1 MENSAYVPNPLPPP
15 ALVVFSQAGGLPEAL
30 RMQRP
35 FNPQGPE
42 AKDLHVPFTAAGFG
56 LRHMDSYPGLPA
68 HLLHHL
74 QPQFLH
80 PALDPRVPFGS
91 GAFRPLG
98 TSTAPEVKG
107 FPSAF
112 APPSK
117 CLKIE
122 TSNSNHH
129 ETSTPTNHL
138 STLFSPSVATEER
151 AYLNGQAPQQRADS
165 SSPAS
170 VSISPPLLPPVV
182 KEESSDA
189 PMSEDREGTA
199 TPGSEGTERSTPEEG
214 RGFRHG
220 PGWGSGQSPRPRP
233 TAPGHGHF
241 SASSPHA
248 AMGGT
253 KMWQWQFPAQAGI
266 GLGLARATGADTASA
281 GPFPIFPRSHLVTC

>member
-1 MENSAYVPNPLPPP
+1 
-15 ALVVFSQAGGLPEAL
+15 
-30 RMQRP
+30 
-35 FNPQGPE
+35 
-42 AKDLHVPFTAAGFG
+42 
-56 LRHMDSYPGLPA
+56 MDSYPGLQA

-74 QPQFLH
+74 PPQFLH

-98 TSTAPEVKG
+98 AAAPEVKG

-122 TSNSNHH
+122 TGSSNHH
-129 ETSTPTNHL
+129 ETSTATNHL
-138 STLFSPSVATEER
+138 SALFSPSVAAEER
-151 AYLNGQAPQQRADS
+151 AYLNGQTQQQRADS

-214 RGFRHG
+214 RGFRRG
-220 PGWGSGQSPRPRP
+220 PGWGLVQSPSPRP
-233 TAPGHGHF
+233 TAPG
-241 SASSPHA
+241 A
-248 AMGGT
+248 T
-253 KMWQWQFPAQAGI
+253 RMWQWQFPAQAAI
-266 GLGLARATGADTASA
+266 GLGLSRATSA
-281 GPFPIFPRSHLVTC
+281 ATTTTGPFPVFPRSHLVTC

>member
-1 MENSAYVPNPLPPP
+1 
-15 ALVVFSQAGGLPEAL
+15 
-30 RMQRP
+30 
-35 FNPQGPE
+35 
-42 AKDLHVPFTAAGFG
+42 VPFTAAGFG

-80 PALDPRVPFGS
+80 PALDPRGPFGS
-91 GAFRPLG
+91 SAFRPLG
-98 TSTAPEVKG
+98 TSAAPEVKG

-122 TSNSNHH
+122 TGSSNHH
-129 ETSTPTNHL
+129 EASTPTNHL
-138 STLFSPSVATEER
+138 STLFSPSIAAEER
-151 AYLNGQAPQQRADS
+151 AYLNGQSQQQRADS

-170 VSISPPLLPPVV
+170 ASVSPLLPPVV

-214 RGFRHG
+214 RGFRRECCAFFLC
-220 PGWGSGQSPRPRP
+220 S
-233 TAPGHGHF
+233 
-241 SASSPHA
+241 
-248 AMGGT
+248 
-253 KMWQWQFPAQAGI
+253 
-266 GLGLARATGADTASA
+266 L
-281 GPFPIFPRSHLVTC
+281 

>member
-1 MENSAYVPNPLPPP
+1 M
-15 ALVVFSQAGGLPEAL
+15 
-30 RMQRP
+30 
-35 FNPQGPE
+35 
-42 AKDLHVPFTAAGFG
+42 PFTTAGLGF
-56 LRHMDSYPGLPA
+56 RHMDSYPGLQA

-74 QPQFLH
+74 PPQFLH

-98 TSTAPEVKG
+98 TAAPEVKG

-122 TSNSNHH
+122 TGSSNHH
-129 ETSTPTNHL
+129 ETSTVTNHL
-138 STLFSPSVATEER
+138 ASLFSPSVAAEER
-151 AYLNGQAPQQRADS
+151 AYLNGQTQQQRADS

-214 RGFRHG
+214 RGFRRECCAVRNCLY
-220 PGWGSGQSPRPRP
+220 W
-233 TAPGHGHF
+233 
-241 SASSPHA
+241 
-248 AMGGT
+248 
-253 KMWQWQFPAQAGI
+253 
-266 GLGLARATGADTASA
+266 
-281 GPFPIFPRSHLVTC
+281 

>member
-1 MENSAYVPNPLPPP
+1 MFFCL
-15 ALVVFSQAGGLPEAL
+15 FFTQA
-30 RMQRP
+30 
-35 FNPQGPE
+35 PE

-56 LRHMDSYPGLPA
+56 LRHMESYPGLPA

-98 TSTAPEVKG
+98 TPAAPEVKG

-122 TSNSNHH
+122 TGSSNHH
-129 ETSTPTNHL
+129 EASTPTNHL
-138 STLFSPSVATEER
+138 STLFSPGIAAEER
-151 AYLNGQAPQQRADS
+151 GYLNGQTQQQRADS

-170 VSISPPLLPPVV
+170 ASVSPPLLAPVV

-214 RGFRHG
+214 RGFRRECRSLSFLVVAFQLGHLQHDAG
-220 PGWGSGQSPRPRP
+220 VN
-233 TAPGHGHF
+233 AP
-241 SASSPHA
+241 
-248 AMGGT
+248 
-253 KMWQWQFPAQAGI
+253 
-266 GLGLARATGADTASA
+266 LLN
-281 GPFPIFPRSHLVTC
+281 